1 MRRVLT
7 SGWNLAPLAILLV
20 GCGPKAAPPPPP
32 PAVKVAVVLQQDV
45 PVYLEAIGEARGNT
59 EIEIRARV
67 TGYLES
73 VDFKEGTLV
82 TKGQRLY
89 TIDRAPFEAQLAQAR
104 GGLAEAEAQYARARQ
119 DVVRFEPL
127 VAKNA
132 ISRQEYETSVALEHA
147 AAAAVDAAKATVE
160 QAQIQL
166 SYTTVTAPADGLIGK
181 TEVYPGTLVGQ
192 GSSTLL
198 TRISRI
204 DPIHVRFSLAEK
216 DYLYFFRRR
225 EELKQAGGELPD
237 LPIRLVLADGSEL
250 PDTGRLVFVDRAVE
264 AATGTILLEAAF
276 PNANFMVR
284 PGQYGRIR
292 ATANVK
298 RGAILV
304 PQRAV
309 QEMQGLYSVVVVGAD
324 DTVETRM
331 VKPAERVGSLWVID
345 SGLQAGERI
354 VVEGL
359 QKVRAGIK
367 VTPETVTIGEG
378 ATPAAA
384 PGAAGSEP

>member
-1 MRRVLT
+1 MRRPIRAIWL
-7 SGWNLAPLAILLV
+7 LAPVVLV
-20 GCGPKAAPPPPP
+20 PLGCKPKAAPPPPP
-32 PAVKVAVVLQQDV
+32 PAVKVATVLQQDV

-67 TGYLES
+67 TGYLET
-73 VDFKEGTLV
+73 VDFREGTLV

-89 TIDRAPFEAQLAQAR
+89 TIDRAPFEAQVAQAK
-104 GGLAEAEAQYARARQ
+104 GQLAEAEAQFARARQ

-132 ISRQEYETSVALEHA
+132 ISRQEYETSVALEKA

-166 SYTTVTAPADGLIGK
+166 SYTTVTSPADGLIGK

-198 TRISRI
+198 TRVSRI

-225 EELKQAGGELPD
+225 EEQKQLAEGMPD
-237 LPIRLVLADGSEL
+237 LPIHLVLADGSEL
-250 PDTGRLVFVDRAVE
+250 PESGRLVFVDRAVE

-276 PNANFMVR
+276 PNSNFMVR
-284 PGQYGRIR
+284 PGQYGRSAPPRTSSGARSWFRSAPCRKCRGSTTSPSSGRTIPSR
-292 ATANVK
+292 PAWSSRPSGWARSGSSTPGSSPAT
-298 RGAILV
+298 
-304 PQRAV
+304 
-309 QEMQGLYSVVVVGAD
+309 
-324 DTVETRM
+324 
-331 VKPAERVGSLWVID
+331 GSWSKGCRR
-345 SGLQAGERI
+345 SG
-354 VVEGL
+354 
-359 QKVRAGIK
+359 
-367 VTPETVTIGEG
+367 
-378 ATPAAA
+378 
-384 PGAAGSEP
+384 PGSRWPRRP